1 MATYFVSAD
10 PNAERTASVE
20 ARIRSVM
27 PDLVTTRSVEE
38 AASRRKRKADPICL
52 LVLAPADNGG
62 YLDRLIETAA
72 KHHGR
77 IFFILLS
84 SEISASDYKRLVR
97 TGNADWVD
105 VNGGLQEILDIIGR
119 RTSAVPSDPR
129 SSRGPVAV
137 VFLPSAGGVGN
148 STLAIETAI
157 QLAQRKQDQGQSRRV
172 CLVDLDFQT
181 SHICD
186 YLDLE
191 PRLKIGE
198 IVDDPERLDGQLFE
212 IFVSR
217 HASGIHVLAAPRRKV
232 DVPAVDMPALDAL
245 FEKIA
250 ARYDCILID
259 VPVAWHGWSRH
270 VLAAANG
277 IVVTGANTIP
287 GLRQISEALAVIREA
302 AGAAP
307 EVAVALNRCERT
319 MFGRVARRSHVDS
332 VLGKEK
338 VFFVRNDATAVQC
351 INTGVPMTLAAP
363 SRNVVKDI
371 AAIAGFCSRLTSS
384 RATS

>member
-1 MATYFVSAD
+1 MATCFFSAD

-20 ARIRSVM
+20 ARLRGVM
-27 PDLVTTRSVEE
+27 PDLVTARSVED
-38 AASRRKRKADPICL
+38 AASRRKQKTDLIYL
-52 LVLAPADNGG
+52 VVLAPADNGA
-62 YLDRLIETAA
+62 YLDRLIDIAA
-72 KHHGR
+72 KHRDR

-84 SEISASDYKRLVR
+84 SEISATDYKRLVR
-97 TGNADWVD
+97 IGNADWVD
-105 VNGGLQEILDIIGR
+105 VNGGLQEIHDIIGR
-119 RTSAVPSDPR
+119 RVSGMRSDPQ
-129 SSRGPVAV
+129 SSRRPVAV

-157 QLAQRKQDQGQSRRV
+157 QLTQQKPGQSRRV

-181 SHICD
+181 SHVCD

-191 PRLKIGE
+191 PRLKIAEVVGN
-198 IVDDPERLDGQLFE
+198 PERLDGQLFE

-217 HASGIHVLAAPRRKV
+217 HASGIHVLAAPRCKV

-245 FEKIA
+245 FEMIA

-259 VPVAWHGWSRH
+259 VPVAWHVWSPH

-287 GLRQISEALAVIREA
+287 GLRQVSEALAVIREA
-302 AGAAP
+302 VGASGP

-332 VLGKEK
+332 VLGHEK
-338 VFFVRNDATAVQC
+338 VFFVRNDATVVQY

-371 AAIAGFCSRLTSS
+371 TAIAGFCSRLTSS
-384 RATS
+384 RGKSA

>member
-10 PNAERTASVE
+10 SNAERTASVE
-20 ARIRSVM
+20 ARIRSVV
-27 PDLVTTRSVEE
+27 PDLVTTRSVED
-38 AASRRKRKADPICL
+38 AASRRRHKADPVCV
-52 LVLAPADNGG
+52 VLAPADDGA
-62 YLDRLIETAA
+62 YLDWLIDMAG
-72 KHHGR
+72 KHHDG

-97 TGNADWVD
+97 TGNVDWVD
-105 VNGGLQEILDIIGR
+105 VNGAPQEILDIMGR
-119 RTSAVPSDPR
+119 RMSALRSDAQPSR
-129 SSRGPVAV
+129 RPVAV

-157 QLAQRKQDQGQSRRV
+157 QLTQRKQDQNRPV

-186 YLDLE
+186 YLDLQ

-198 IVDDPERLDGQLFE
+198 IVGNPERLDGQLFE

-217 HASGIHVLAAPRRKV
+217 HASGIHVLAAPRCKV
-232 DVPAVDMPALDAL
+232 DVPAVDMPALDVL
-245 FEKIA
+245 FEMIA
-250 ARYDCILID
+250 ARYDRILID
-259 VPVAWHGWSRH
+259 VPVAWHGWSPH
-270 VLAAANG
+270 VLSAANG

-287 GLRQISEALAVIREA
+287 GLRQVSEALTVVREA
-302 AGAAP
+302 ASTSP

-319 MFGRVARRSHVDS
+319 MFGRVARRRHVDS
-332 VLGKEK
+332 VLGNEK
-338 VFFVRNDATAVQC
+338 VFFVRDDATAVQC

-363 SRNVVKDI
+363 SRKVVKDI
-371 AAIAGFCSRLTSS
+371 AAIAGFCGRLSSS
-384 RATS
+384 RATPA

>member
-1 MATYFVSAD
+1 MATYFVSTD
-10 PNAERTASVE
+10 SNAERTASVE
-20 ARIRSVM
+20 ARIRGVI
-27 PDLVTTRSVEE
+27 PDLVTTRSVED
-38 AASRRKRKADPICL
+38 AASRRRRKADLVCV
-52 LVLAPADNGG
+52 VLAPADDGV
-62 YLDRLIETAA
+62 YLDRLIDIAG
-72 KHHGR
+72 KHRDG

-97 TGNADWVD
+97 TGNVDWVD
-105 VNGGLQEILDIIGR
+105 VNGAPQEILEIMGR
-119 RTSAVPSDPR
+119 RMSALRSDPQP
-129 SSRGPVAV
+129 SRRPVAV

-157 QLAQRKQDQGQSRRV
+157 QLTQRKKDQNRPV

-186 YLDLE
+186 YLDLQ

-198 IVDDPERLDGQLFE
+198 IVGNPERLDGQLFE

-217 HASGIHVLAAPRRKV
+217 HASGIHVLAAPRCKV
-232 DVPAVDMPALDAL
+232 DVPAVDMPALDVL
-245 FEKIA
+245 FEMIA
-250 ARYDCILID
+250 ARYDRILID
-259 VPVAWHGWSRH
+259 VPVAWHGWSPH

-287 GLRQISEALAVIREA
+287 GLRQVSEALTVIREA
-302 AGAAP
+302 ASASP

-319 MFGRVARRSHVDS
+319 MFGRVARRSHVDR
-332 VLGKEK
+332 VLGNEK
-338 VFFVRNDATAVQC
+338 VFFVRDDATAIQC

-363 SRNVVKDI
+363 SRKVVKDI
-371 AAIAGFCSRLTSS
+371 SAIASFCGRLSSS
-384 RATS
+384 RAAPA